1 MSTTTNAAAA
11 HSRATLLTAVTIVF
25 LTTAWLAVLARTWV
39 RAVMI
44 RNYGWDDAVMLLAL
58 VCQLV
63 VVKSLDPF
71 TDVIRIA
78 AHIYDLLRFQ
88 PTARLMGF
96 WQLAPCFAG
105 SSIYRESR
113 FGRSSPNASH
123 SRCDPASFHFHR
135 YLTTTTRPSR

>member
-1 MSTTTNAAAA
+1 MSSSLMSTTTNAAAA

-63 VVKSLDPF
+63 VVKSLDRF
-71 TDVIRIA
+71 TDLI
-78 AHIYDLLRFQ
+78 
-88 PTARLMGF
+88 
-96 WQLAPCFAG
+96 
-105 SSIYRESR
+105 
-113 FGRSSPNASH
+113 
-123 SRCDPASFHFHR
+123 
-135 YLTTTTRPSR
+135 